1 MNIGIFS
8 DTYFPQLNGVA
19 TSIRTLS
26 HALREKGHNVYIFTP
41 SDPRCRAEADEPD
54 VYRLPSVP
62 VYFVRDY
69 RAGYICPPHLLKA
82 IHHLDLDLVHTQTEF
97 PLGILGKL
105 IATTHGIPMV
115 HTYHTMYED
124 YVHYIGGGHVIS
136 PGMAREFSSTFCNA
150 AMHVIAPTHKT
161 EALLKSYG
169 VTKPISVIPT
179 GINTSHFRKENFDPA
194 EILTLRHSL
203 GLEADTPVILSIGRI
218 AKEKSIDVVI
228 RALPKLLERLPNARM
243 IIVGEGNEIENL
255 TKYAESLGIGS
266 HVTFTG
272 GRPWAEIGKYYQ
284 LGNVFC
290 SASVSETQGLTF
302 AEAMAGG
309 IPVVAKKDECIE
321 NIIIHNETGLLF
333 EQEDELPE
341 LLYRVL
347 TERELSVRL
356 SDASQ
361 KAMDRLSV
369 ENFANS
375 VEALYTDILNGDEQ
389 PLKIAAPIIP
399 FVIGV
404 KAAKGITTLPRR
416 LMHRSRRAIAE
427 EAPSLIEDKAG
438 E

>member
-26 HALREKGHNVYIFTP
+26 HALRERGHKVYIFTP
-41 SDPRCRAEADEPD
+41 SDPRCSKDSDEPD
-54 VYRLPSVP
+54 IYRLPSVP

-69 RAGYICPPHLLKA
+69 RAGYICPPHLMKF
-82 IHHLDLDLVHTQTEF
+82 IHQLDLDIIHTQTEF
-97 PLGILGKL
+97 PLGILGKWFS
-105 IATTHGIPMV
+105 TTRGLPMV

-124 YVHYIGGGHVIS
+124 YVHYIGGGHIIS
-136 PGMAREFSSTFCNA
+136 PEMAREFSGAFCNA
-150 AMHVIAPTHKT
+150 ASHVIAPTRKT
-161 EALLKSYG
+161 EQLLKSYG
-169 VTKPISVIPT
+169 VTKPISIIPT

-194 EILTLRHSL
+194 EILALRHSL

-228 RALPKLLERLPNARM
+228 GALPKLLEKLPNARM

-255 TKYAESLGIGS
+255 SDFAHSLGIGD

-272 GRPWAEIGKYYQ
+272 GKPWDEIGKYYQ

-321 NIIIHNETGLLF
+321 NIITDQKTGLLF
-333 EQEDELPE
+333 ENEADLPE

-347 TERELSVRL
+347 TDQALAARL
-356 SDASQ
+356 SAASMQ
-361 KAMDRLSV
+361 AMERLSV
-369 ENFANS
+369 EAFADS
-375 VEALYTDILNGDEQ
+375 VEQLYTGILESGEH
-389 PLKIAAPIIP
+389 PKKIAAPIIP

-404 KAAKGITTLPRR
+404 KAAKGITRLPRR
-416 LMHRSRRAIAE
+416 LLRRTERTLAAQNAE
-427 EAPSLIEDKAG
+427 NRENADRH
-438 E
+438 